1 MSSSL
6 NWESGGTSTREKLVA
21 LARRMLNRSVLASRY
36 FHVTAAILGR
46 FRDRARLPAR
56 YTSRMSPARRSLGAG
71 LHGPRLY
78 DLFPSESR
86 LAAVRFTLSPNTLP
100 FCLHKASYQ
109 IKMVTIYCST
119 YSTRCLFACTTDA
132 DSSMRKGLY
141 AETPSVS
148 HNDRDWLDVSRC
160 L

>member
-71 LHGPRLY
+71 LHGLSNLRNESAHPKHHEWRQSMKSNSRSLPRYL
-78 DLFPSESR
+78 
-86 LAAVRFTLSPNTLP
+86 V
-100 FCLHKASYQ
+100 
-109 IKMVTIYCST
+109 
-119 YSTRCLFACTTDA
+119 
-132 DSSMRKGLY
+132 
-141 AETPSVS
+141 
-148 HNDRDWLDVSRC
+148 
-160 L
+160 